1 MKPVELEIIM
11 RDSTRQGMQSVE
23 GNVDA
28 LNKQIEQQTSLI
40 QKLETDLKTMQAAFE
55 KASHSGDQTENIA
68 MIAALRKEVAKLKG
82 ALADLEKQQR
92 QTSSAPVATP
102 VAPLGLKEQIA
113 EVKANIKYMEDYVK
127 QYEKSMKGMAPGK
140 EQVAMRQELEGART
154 ALLAEKE
161 ALAGLE
167 EQMGSAGQ
175 KQATLRT
182 QIAQLKQEMSLMTE
196 GTEEYQEAMK
206 HLGELQD
213 QYGDIS
219 TQGRIFSD
227 DNKNIKATMDAV
239 SGLSGAMTAG
249 VGVASLFGMQEEKL
263 AQIQTKL
270 QAVMAITMGVQQVAN
285 TLNKDSY
292 FTHVLLAG
300 AKNMLTVANT
310 RLAVSLGI
318 SNVAAKALMATLTL
332 GLSVVITGL
341 IALWDKYR
349 TVQNAATKAQEEA
362 TEAAKKQAEAEGELR
377 KSAAGSVGAQ
387 LLEYKKLQNAYQ
399 DLGDDVKKKK
409 KFIDENKKSFE
420 ELGISV
426 RGVKDAENL
435 LIDGEEAFLRTMN
448 NRALIAASME
458 LAAEK
463 YKEAI
468 AKMMEV
474 DAKKKKA
481 EGYTGKDLDA
491 DDLTLASRMA
501 ADEMHKKRGGN
512 FLEGISEEN
521 MEENLKKY
529 AQTGNEF
536 YVKVLEE
543 FNREKEKAIE
553 TVTEQNKGALERNAE
568 EERKNVEKFMNEG
581 AESLKNGTKL
591 TQENKDIFQ
600 RAGFVPFKKTDKNSF
615 DKETKA
621 DELAEAELK
630 VRQKI
635 NNMTLSLMEEGE
647 AKKKALA
654 RKQFDDELARID
666 QEERERLKALQAAQ
680 KNGMMV
686 TPEQV
691 ATVKDQAKQQR
702 DLAGEKYIKDFF
714 TVEKEYADKSKKL
727 KAEKIQAQIE
737 YDKEYGTYQEKRLA
751 IEMEFNEKLA
761 DIQTKRREAEKK
773 GDTETVALMD
783 IALAKTTK
791 DKGKS
796 LMSMDYEQLK
806 ESPEYIR
813 AFENLKETS
822 SDTLNSLLAQ
832 FENAKQTAAK
842 VLSPDQLREYTSTI
856 QSIMDEL
863 DKRNPF
869 QSLSDKKK
877 ELAEAEEELALAQT
891 ELENARQTAE
901 AVKGGAKIENGITSS
916 KFNPKTGKIE
926 STKAYLT
933 EAQALEKVKDK
944 TEKYN
949 AAKDKVTKSDAKVK
963 KSQKEVRDQVDELC
977 NTIDDLGKS
986 IGGPAGEII
995 SLIGNIGSFTL
1006 MAMDGV
1012 EAAADTSANAISTV
1026 EKASV
1031 ILAIISAAIQ
1041 IATKIASLFKDDDG
1055 VAEYERATKVYES
1068 YITILDKIIE
1078 KQKELFELNSKTG
1091 QQAYEN
1097 AKEMV
1102 LKQEDASRELGKQY
1116 LDSGASKGFLGMGS
1130 SSSKGV
1136 DQRKDISTKAWNE
1149 AKNALGRDF
1158 YNYNIGDGRMT
1169 GLFDLSAEQLSK
1181 LQKDAPLFW
1190 AELHDDTQK
1199 YLQQIIDCNDE
1210 LTKLENDRKEGLV
1223 KTDFDSFLSSF
1234 TDMLTDMNS
1243 SSKDFADNFEEY
1255 LKNAILSSLITDKY
1269 RDRIKIL
1276 YNNWAAA
1283 TDSDEKLTAEEAE
1296 ALRKEREAITED
1308 MLKKRQELADAFGWG
1323 SDSSSSQSG
1332 RAGATTTVTEE
1343 TAGKIEGIATS
1354 IQIRIISMDDKMTD
1368 ISQYAYDAIGI
1379 LSTIAENTVFCKR
1392 LADIA
1397 DVVEKIERDG
1407 VKIKG

>member
-387 LLEYKKLQNAYQ
+387 LLEYKKLQKAYQ

-481 EGYTGKDLDA
+481 AGYTGKDLDA

-553 TVTEQNKGALERNAE
+553 TITEQNKGALERNAE

-621 DELAEAELK
+621 DELAAAELK
-630 VRQKI
+630 AQQKI
-635 NNMTLSLMEEGE
+635 NETMVALMAEGAEKKRAQAALEFEQEKKRIKEEEAERLALYESL
-647 AKKKALA
+647 KKKGVKVDENQPQIIRRQAESQKVLA
-654 RKQFDDELARID
+654 GVIHDEKINKIDDGEVKGKLESFENLLKPYRDFAKQRID
-666 QEERERLKALQAAQ
+666 IEKQYDDDIAKLQKEREKAGGDTGKEKLISDAIVVAEEEKANAVAELDRVFAEKDVNFQVFMNRLGEMSLEQLQAALANAEKVLNDSTL
-680 KNGMMV
+680 KNG
-686 TPEQV
+686 
-691 ATVKDQAKQQR
+691 KD
-702 DLAGEKYIKDFF
+702 
-714 TVEKEYADKSKKL
+714 S
-727 KAEKIQAQIE
+727 
-737 YDKEYGTYQEKRLA
+737 
-751 IEMEFNEKLA
+751 
-761 DIQTKRREAEKK
+761 
-773 GDTETVALMD
+773 
-783 IALAKTTK
+783 
-791 DKGKS
+791 
-796 LMSMDYEQLK
+796 
-806 ESPEYIR
+806 
-813 AFENLKETS
+813 
-822 SDTLNSLLAQ
+822 
-832 FENAKQTAAK
+832 KQTAVA
-842 VLSPDQLREYTSTI
+842 S
-856 QSIMDEL
+856 
-863 DKRNPF
+863 
-869 QSLSDKKK
+869 
-877 ELAEAEEELALAQT
+877 
-891 ELENARQTAE
+891 
-901 AVKGGAKIENGITSS
+901 
-916 KFNPKTGKIE
+916 
-926 STKAYLT
+926 
-933 EAQALEKVKDK
+933 
-944 TEKYN
+944 
-949 AAKDKVTKSDAKVK
+949 AKVK
-963 KSQKEVRDQVDELC
+963 ALKDEIAYVKAD
-977 NTIDDLGKS
+977 NETKAPDDLAKWKKTSDSVKKCKGQIDGI
-986 IGGPAGEII
+986 IGSMDGLDESSKAALQTASNVADGAIGMIDGIKTLSVSAGESI
-995 SLIGNIGSFTL
+995 S
-1006 MAMDGV
+1006 A
-1012 EAAADTSANAISTV
+1012 V

-1031 ILAIISAAIQ
+1031 ILAIVGAAIQ
-1041 IATKIASLFKDDDG
+1041 IMTAIFSMSSAAEKRHQEALAEVAANKLAMQREYNLLLLQQNLLMKEATTIFGEKEIIKAANAVAVYRDAIEQYKETLAG
-1055 VAEYERATKVYES
+1055 VAPK
-1068 YITILDKIIE
+1068 LKISVDMKGNLE
-1078 KQKELFELNSKTG
+1078 AYRKQKEAYERGLGALNDVTVKTG
-1091 QQAYEN
+1091 H
-1097 AKEMV
+1097 K
-1102 LKQEDASRELGKQY
+1102 K
-1116 LDSGASKGFLGMGS
+1116 
-1130 SSSKGV
+1130 
-1136 DQRKDISTKAWNE
+1136 
-1149 AKNALGRDF
+1149 
-1158 YNYNIGDGRMT
+1158 T
-1169 GLFDLSAEQLSK
+1169 GLFGWGKGKDIYSGVLDVYPDLIDAENKLNLESAKAIISTQTMSDESKALLQNLIDLQEQADEAQESLRDYLQDTFGGLGDGILDSITEAIRMGNDAWESFGDK
-1181 LQKDAPLFW
+1181 GAEVLENLGRQIMYSLFFADKFAQLQKDLEKIYGSGKSEEEIAKDAMKLVGDFYDNIGKDMDD
-1190 AELHDDTQK
+1190 AEEFAKKWQEEAGK
-1199 YLQQIIDCNDE
+1199 RGFE
-1210 LTKLENDRKEGLV
+1210 LWKPEEGASQSGQSGAFTSMSQEQGTKLEGL
-1223 KTDFDSFLSSF
+1223 F
-1234 TDMLTDMNS
+1234 TAVQIHV
-1243 SSKDFADNFEEY
+1243 SKIDD
-1255 LKNAILSSLITDKY
+1255 TV
-1269 RDRIKIL
+1269 
-1276 YNNWAAA
+1276 
-1283 TDSDEKLTAEEAE
+1283 
-1296 ALRKEREAITED
+1296 EAIYMAMYE
-1308 MLKKRQELADAFGWG
+1308 AF
-1323 SDSSSSQSG
+1323 DVLLQ
-1332 RAGATTTVTEE
+1332 
-1343 TAGKIEGIATS
+1343 
-1354 IQIRIISMDDKMTD
+1354 
-1368 ISQYAYDAIGI
+1368 
-1379 LSTIAENTVFCKR
+1379 IAENTAYCKYLEQ
-1392 LADIA
+1392 LAD
-1397 DVVEKIERDG
+1397 DVTVLKRDG